1 MFRGKKNCTSATKKR
16 QHRTNLIHV
25 CRCLGV
31 KIFFGKHKR
40 HVSSAVQKGE
50 CKPGQLFQQ
59 GVVHTATAAALG
71 QVITETWLITTILCT
86 SARILAWITLLG
98 VISSP
103 FHLLMSCFILSVAR
117 INISQL
123 CELWLLL
130 SSSDCYCT
138 SLQSHII
145 SEEAGKHNCSH
156 FPPGI
161 WEYRG

>member
-1 MFRGKKNCTSATKKR
+1 MHISYQEKTTQNQLNSCMQVFGSEDFLQQTQKARIICSAKR
-16 QHRTNLIHV
+16 RMQTGPAI
-25 CRCLGV
+25 
-31 KIFFGKHKR
+31 
-40 HVSSAVQKGE
+40 
-50 CKPGQLFQQ
+50 
-59 GVVHTATAAALG
+59 
-71 QVITETWLITTILCT
+71 
-86 SARILAWITLLG
+86 SARSGTHSHRSCTRSGNYRNMTNYDHFMYKCTYTCMNHTFLG